1 MFPLK
6 RHLAFLFERFAVT
19 FAVLKKSIPWEEV
32 IKKPKKE
39 KYLKAH
45 LANQDW
51 PGLQRKLLKKRLN
64 KLFGIMF
71 DCGF

>member
-6 RHLAFLFERFAVT
+6 RHLAFLFGPFAVT
-19 FAVLKKSIPWEEV
+19 FAVLKKLITWEEV

-39 KYLKAH
+39 KSLKVH
-45 LANQDW
+45 SANQDL

-64 KLFGIMF
+64 KLF
-71 DCGF
+71 